1 MKILSVIVFRGIEFI
16 KRKQYY
22 WRLPCTVMAKIILQN
37 RFQEHYNKMLD
48 KVGTRKGNEF

>member
-1 MKILSVIVFRGIEFI
+1 METAIHSYSPPQKN
-16 KRKQYY
+16 
-22 WRLPCTVMAKIILQN
+22 LQN

>member
-1 MKILSVIVFRGIEFI
+1 METAMHSYNQKKKKKS
-16 KRKQYY
+16 
-22 WRLPCTVMAKIILQN
+22 LQN

>member
-1 MKILSVIVFRGIEFI
+1 METAMHIYSQNK
-16 KRKQYY
+16 KN
-22 WRLPCTVMAKIILQN
+22 LQN

>member
-1 MKILSVIVFRGIEFI
+1 METAMHSYSQK
-16 KRKQYY
+16 KKN
-22 WRLPCTVMAKIILQN
+22 LQN

>member
-1 MKILSVIVFRGIEFI
+1 METAMHSYSQK
-16 KRKQYY
+16 KK
-22 WRLPCTVMAKIILQN
+22 KNLQN

>member
-1 MKILSVIVFRGIEFI
+1 METAMHSYKP
-16 KRKQYY
+16 KKQN
-22 WRLPCTVMAKIILQN
+22 LQN